1 MKELIQL
8 QEGNFTEISQLLDY
22 SNVNHLSRLFKSETG
37 MSLTNYKNNQ
47 KSIRNP
53 LDQIR

>member
-8 QEGNFTEISQLLDY
+8 QENNFTEISQLLDY

-53 LDQIR
+53 LDKIR